1 MKRWPSKAIF
11 LAGAAALGMA
21 IPAFSQGA
29 PESILPPG
37 FEEPTEPA
45 TNEVA
50 PAGPAV
56 PAMPVSPLPGEGQTV
71 VTDSAVDDLAAL
83 EEEEVEPPIEIPD
96 GARRPLDYVGPLGP
110 ADTGLAADAFG
121 TANGRYLSSL
131 MRRLDAPLP
140 SRWASI
146 LLRRAL
152 LSNVRT
158 PVGVQP
164 ADWVAERAWLLLRM
178 GEADGARMLVQSVDV
193 DRFTPKMF
201 AVAVQT
207 ALATADP
214 AGLCPLVAPGRETSD
229 EPVWALADAICASLG
244 AEAGRAS
251 ALIDQ
256 ARRRG
261 TARGVDLLLTEKMV
275 GAGTDSRRAVTVD
288 WGEVD
293 GLNTYRFGLAAAT
306 GMDIPAN
313 LMAAA
318 GSRMQA
324 WQARAPMIPL
334 ERRTG
339 AAETAAA
346 LGVFSNPSLVEMY
359 SLLADQTD
367 VAELQ
372 GSVGGRLR
380 TAYAGRTLEA
390 RIGAIRALWGEG
402 DTPARRY
409 ARQIL
414 TAVAAAQLPP
424 SAALDGDAH
433 LLLASMLSAG
443 LDDAASRWAPRAAS
457 LDGDVGE
464 RAWALLAVGAP
475 RQVFDLSTGRVG
487 GHAQGSFLF
496 AGLAGLGR
504 IEEGSQGDLAQDLSV
519 PIGQEN
525 SWTRMLDQAVRNRQP
540 GTVALLAALGMQTPR
555 WEGVPPAHLYRIVR
569 ALRQVGLEFEA
580 RMIAAEALSRT

>member
-1 MKRWPSKAIF
+1 MKRWPSKAAI
-11 LAGAAALGMA
+11 LAGVAALGLA
-21 IPAFSQGA
+21 LPAFSQSA

-37 FEEPTEPA
+37 FEEPDAQA
-45 TNEVA
+45 TNEAA
-50 PAGPAV
+50 PV
-56 PAMPVSPLPGEGQTV
+56 PAAPGQVLPTPVGDGETV
-71 VTDSAVDDLAAL
+71 VTDAAVDDLAAL
-83 EEEEVEPPIEIPD
+83 EEEEIEPPVEIPD
-96 GARRPLDYVGPLGP
+96 EARRPLDHVGLLGP
-110 ADTGLAADAFG
+110 GDTGLGSAAFG
-121 TANGRYLSSL
+121 NADGRYLSTL

-152 LSNVRT
+152 LSDVRT
-158 PVGVQP
+158 PAGVQP

-214 AGLCPLVAPGRETSD
+214 AGLCPLVGPGRETSD
-229 EPVWALADAICASLG
+229 EPVWALSDAICAALQGEPS
-244 AEAGRAS
+244 RAS

-275 GAGTDSRRAVTVD
+275 GAGTDSRRAVTID

-293 GLNTYRFGLAAAT
+293 GLNTYRFGLAAAA

-313 LMAAA
+313 LLMAA
-318 GSRMQA
+318 GPRMQA
-324 WQARAPMIPL
+324 WQARAAMIPL
-334 ERRTG
+334 DRRTG

-346 LGVFSNPSLVEMY
+346 MGVFSNPSLVEMY

-367 VAELQ
+367 PAELQ
-372 GSVGGRLR
+372 ASVGGRLH
-380 TAYAGRTLEA
+380 TAYAGRTLDA
-390 RIGAIRALWGEG
+390 RMGAIRSLWGEG

-424 SAALDGDAH
+424 SEALDGEAH

-443 LDDAASRWAPRAAS
+443 LDDAAARWAQRAAS
-457 LDGDVGE
+457 LDGDGGE

-475 RQVFDLSTGRVG
+475 RQPFELGTSRVEN
-487 GHAQGSFLF
+487 HAQGALLF

-504 IEEGSQGDLAQDLSV
+504 IEQASQADLAQDLAV
-519 PIGQEN
+519 PIGREN
-525 SWTRMLDQAVRNRQP
+525 SWTRMLDRAVRERQP
-540 GTVALLAALGMQTPR
+540 GTVALLAALGMQTSR
-555 WEGVPPAHLYRIVR
+555 WEGVPPAHLFRIVR
-569 ALRQVGLEFEA
+569 ALRQVGLEYEA

>member
-1 MKRWPSKAIF
+1 MRRWRNKVLL
-11 LAGAAALGMA
+11 LAGVGALGLA

-37 FEEPTEPA
+37 FEEPPAPA
-45 TNEVA
+45 TNETA
-50 PAGPAV
+50 PAAP
-56 PAMPVSPLPGEGQTV
+56 PESLPVPLPSGGGETL
-71 VTDSAVDDLAAL
+71 VTDASVADLEAL
-83 EEEEVEPPIEIPD
+83 EEQEVAPPIEIPD
-96 GARRPLDYVGPLGP
+96 EARRSLDLVGPLGP
-110 ADTGLAADAFG
+110 NDRGLGADAFG
-121 TANGRYLSSL
+121 SADGRYLSTL
-131 MRRLDAPLP
+131 MRRLEAPLP
-140 SRWASI
+140 SRWTSI

-152 LSNVRT
+152 LSHVQS
-158 PVGVQP
+158 PAGVNP

-214 AGLCPLVAPGRETSD
+214 WGLCPLVGPGRETSD
-229 EPVWALADAICASLG
+229 EPVWALSDAICAALG
-244 AEAGRAS
+244 GEAGRAS

-261 TARGVDLLLTEKMV
+261 TARGVDLLLTEKIV
-275 GAGTDSRRAVTVD
+275 GAGTDTRRAVTID
-288 WGEVD
+288 WADVD
-293 GLNTYRFGLAAAT
+293 GLNTYRFGLAAAA

-318 GSRMQA
+318 GPRMQA

-334 ERRTG
+334 DRRTA

-346 LGVFSNPSLVEMY
+346 MGVFSNASLVEMY
-359 SLLADQTD
+359 SLLADNTD
-367 VAELQ
+367 VAEFQ
-372 GSVGGRLR
+372 GSVGARLR
-380 TAYAGRTLEA
+380 TAYAARTLEA
-390 RIGAIRALWGEG
+390 RIGAIRALWGEADG
-402 DTPARRY
+402 PARRY

-414 TAVAAAQLPP
+414 TAVAASQLPP
-424 SAALDGDAH
+424 SEALDGDAH

-443 LDDAASRWAPRAAS
+443 MDGPAARWASRAAS
-457 LDGDVGE
+457 LSGDGGE
-464 RAWALLAVGAP
+464 RAWSLLAVGAP
-475 RQVFDLSTGRVG
+475 RQVFDLGASRIEN
-487 GHAQGSFLF
+487 HPQAALLF

-504 IEEGSQGDLAQDLSV
+504 IAADDQGDMAQSLQV
-519 PIGQEN
+519 PIGREN
-525 SWTRMLDQAVRNRQP
+525 GWTRQLDRAVQQRQP
-540 GTVALLAALGMQTPR
+540 GTVALLAAIGMQTPR

-569 ALRQVGLEFEA
+569 ALRQVGLEYEA